1 MKFIKLTTF
10 PGGYEFFVNVDYIE
24 SVVTRCNVLDKPM
37 GGTNVLMN
45 SGKEHL
51 AKESAEWIIA
61 EIRQRHPDWYDLS
74 MDHTLETIYKE
85 YKEKENIENE

>member
-10 PGGYEFFVNVDYIE
+10 PGGYEFFVNTEYIE
-24 SVVTRCNVLDKPM
+24 SIATRYNVLDKPM
-37 GGTNVLMN
+37 GGTIVLMS

-51 AKESAEWIIA
+51 VKESAEWIIH
-61 EIRQRHPDWYDLS
+61 EMHFERPDWYDLG

-85 YKEKENIENE
+85 KESIERE

>member
-24 SVVTRCNVLDKPM
+24 SIATRYNALDKPM

-51 AKESAEWIIA
+51 VEESAEWIID
-61 EIRQRHPDWYDLS
+61 EIHSPIPDWYDLS
-74 MDHTLETIYKE
+74 MDRTLETIYKD
-85 YKEKENIENE
+85 KENADAEQN

>member
-24 SVVTRCNVLDKPM
+24 SIATRYNVLDKPM
-37 GGTNVLMN
+37 GGTNVLMS

-51 AKESAEWIIA
+51 VKESAEQIIA
-61 EIRQRHPDWYDLS
+61 EINWKDPEWYDILN
-74 MDHTLETIYKE
+74 MDQTLETIYKE
-85 YKEKENIENE
+85 KGNIENE